1 MIKKILI
8 AMLAILPALP
18 ICSQDNTDWE
28 PLGNWPFINRQFRT
42 ATVYTGLFN
51 RTKTVVP
58 CNIHVGKQSLWY
70 TQNDTLME
78 AIPGT
83 VLRVEFP
90 NGDVYTPVGS
100 QHMFGRIVR
109 EDTVQG
115 QIARVICVRS
125 VDQKAL
131 DQRGVDILNNTQNI
145 LQGASA
151 LGVGF
156 GSWASA
162 LSDANGAVNEEE
174 LPLPMTNQFYFQ
186 VRGEIF
192 PATNKQIL
200 AHISDAKRK
209 KEYRAFTRSAE
220 IISTNE
226 TSMLKVWKEFFLK

>member
-8 AMLAILPALP
+8 AMLAFLPALP

-58 CNIHVGKQSLWY
+58 CNIHV
-70 TQNDTLME
+70 
-78 AIPGT
+78 
-83 VLRVEFP
+83 
-90 NGDVYTPVGS
+90 PVGS

-109 EDTVQG
+109 EDTLQG